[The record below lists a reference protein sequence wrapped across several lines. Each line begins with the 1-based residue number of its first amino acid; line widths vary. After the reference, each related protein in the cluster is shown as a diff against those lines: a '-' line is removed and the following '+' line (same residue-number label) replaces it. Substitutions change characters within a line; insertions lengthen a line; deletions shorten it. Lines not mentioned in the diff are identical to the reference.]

1 MNDNAQTKALT
12 LLSTRLLT
20 SLLFQHIPDSGSAK
34 MADLDAELLA
44 LAGGDTSSD
53 EDNTSKTRTKT
64 ESPPPSSNSPAGTQQ
79 RDSGIKLGVAR
90 KKTTKMSRVTK
101 RIPKRAKRPESEEGE
116 A

>member
-1 MNDNAQTKALT
+1 
-12 LLSTRLLT
+12 
-20 SLLFQHIPDSGSAK
+20 

-53 EDNTSKTRTKT
+53 EEDTSKTRTKP
-64 ESPPPSSNSPAGTQQ
+64 ESPPSSLTSPAGTQQ

-90 KKTTKMSRVTK
+90 KKSTIMTGA
-101 RIPKRAKRPESEEGE
+101 PKRTPKKARRQESEEGE